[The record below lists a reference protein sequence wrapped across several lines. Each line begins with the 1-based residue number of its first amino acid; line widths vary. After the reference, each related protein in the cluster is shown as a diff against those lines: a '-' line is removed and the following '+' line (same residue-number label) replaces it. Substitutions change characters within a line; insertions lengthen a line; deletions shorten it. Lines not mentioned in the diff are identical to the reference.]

1 MTRYIEVIYPCE
13 KTVTFYL
20 TDDRPV
26 KELLERVYDMFNSGS
41 GIEHHRF
48 KNMRSLSVN
57 DFVVIDGHF
66 FQCLSFGWMEVDPTY
81 LSIITGL
88 VQVVMDNNNDSDP
101 YFSLGEVMWAVYQ

>member
-13 KTVTFYL
+13 KTVKFHL
-20 TDDRPV
+20 TNEHPV
-26 KELLERVYDMFNSGS
+26 KELLESVFDMFNSGS
-41 GIEHHRF
+41 GSEHYRF

-57 DFVVIDGHF
+57 DFVVIDGQI
-66 FQCLSFGWMEVDPTY
+66 FQCLSSGWMEVDSTY

-88 VQVVMDNNNDSDP
+88 VKVVMENDSDP